1 MDMRRREFLGVLGG
15 AATWPMV
22 ARAQQSAM
30 PVIGFLSLRSA
41 NDTVGTLAALREG
54 LSKMGFVEGQNL
66 AIEPRFA
73 EGHYDRLPELVT
85 ELVRR
90 PVAILIVGSQD
101 VARVAQAATATIPIL
116 FISAG
121 DPAKLGL
128 VASLARPGGNL
139 TGVNFLASELWAKQ
153 LGLLH
158 ELLPSAVVIGLLTN
172 PKNMLTESG
181 TIDAQRAA
189 EVLRLKLIVAN
200 AGNESDLESAIAS
213 LVQQRIEAL
222 FVPTDP
228 FFNGRADQLVSIIA
242 RHSLPAIYALR
253 EFAAAGGM
261 MSYGTS
267 LPDAYRQIGA
277 YAGSILK
284 GAKPADLPVVQSSKF
299 ELVINLKTVNALGL
313 TVPPML
319 LARADEVIE

>member
-22 ARAQQSAM
+22 ARTQQSAM

-90 PVAILIVGSQD
+90 PVAVLIVGSQD
-101 VARVAQAATATIPIL
+101 VARVAQAATATIPIV

-139 TGVNFLASELWAKQ
+139 TGVNFLASELWAEQ

-200 AGNESDLESAIAS
+200 AGNESDLE
-213 LVQQRIEAL
+213 
-222 FVPTDP
+222 F
-228 FFNGRADQLVSIIA
+228 G
-242 RHSLPAIYALR
+242 HR
-253 EFAAAGGM
+253 EPHAA
-261 MSYGTS
+261 
-267 LPDAYRQIGA
+267 
-277 YAGSILK
+277 K
-284 GAKPADLPVVQSSKF
+284 
-299 ELVINLKTVNALGL
+299 N
-313 TVPPML
+313 
-319 LARADEVIE
+319 